1 MNRDDLR
8 LDIKWVMCENL
19 IKIIEIRDQCK
30 VPTSDL
36 TLGIDYDIY
45 SKLIETLNDG
55 EFDSEDMKYILKML
69 TDDNEYLNTTYNKLI
84 KIMDDMEEIINGR
97 II

>member
-30 VPTSDL
+30 VPSSDL
-36 TLGIDYDIY
+36 TLGIDYNIY
-45 SKLIETLNDG
+45 DKLIETLNYG

>member
-30 VPTSDL
+30 VPSSDL

-55 EFDSEDMKYILKML
+55 GFDSEDMKYILKML

-84 KIMDDMEEIINGR
+84 KIMDDMEEIINGS

>member
-30 VPTSDL
+30 VPSSDL

-45 SKLIETLNDG
+45 GKLIETLNDG
-55 EFDSEDMKYILKML
+55 GFDSEDMKYILKML

>member
-30 VPTSDL
+30 VPSSDL

-45 SKLIETLNDG
+45 SRTH
-55 EFDSEDMKYILKML
+55 
-69 TDDNEYLNTTYNKLI
+69 
-84 KIMDDMEEIINGR
+84 
-97 II
+97 

>member
-1 MNRDDLR
+1 MSRDDLR
-8 LDIKWVMCENL
+8 LDIKWKMCKNL

-30 VPTSDL
+30 VPSSDL
-36 TLGIDYDIY
+36 TLGIDYNIY
-45 SKLIETLNDG
+45 DKLIETLNYG

-84 KIMDDMEEIINGR
+84 KIMDDMEGIINGR

>member
-30 VPTSDL
+30 VPSSDL